1 VITASSASGICSGHY
16 KALIV
21 HCDAAIQPGGVRV
34 RANEQEEMAQGT
46 GVSVARL
53 TIAEHRRGEAR
64 ALVSLQRNHFGS
76 GMQLNIGERG
86 NAYSTGPLEDRRL
99 SGANA

>member
-1 VITASSASGICSGHY
+1 MEFAPVTTKPLLSTVTQRSNQVAFGSAPMNRKRWRKG
-16 KALIV
+16 
-21 HCDAAIQPGGVRV
+21 R
-34 RANEQEEMAQGT
+34 
-46 GVSVARL
+46 VSVARL

-64 ALVSLQRNHFGS
+64 ALVSLQRNHLGS